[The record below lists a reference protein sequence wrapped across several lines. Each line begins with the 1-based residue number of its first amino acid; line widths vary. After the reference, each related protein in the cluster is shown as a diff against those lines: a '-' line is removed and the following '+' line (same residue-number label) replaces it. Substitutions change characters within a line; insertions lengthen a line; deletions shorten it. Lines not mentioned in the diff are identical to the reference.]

1 MKSLNTIR
9 IAGFALGLLLILDVT
24 IYLGCGTGLNI
35 YNKSQD
41 VQLGKQM
48 QAQIAADSKD
58 YPVLNNPKL
67 TQYVQGIENTIVSSP
82 NVTNKDFVYH
92 ITIINDDK
100 TINAFTI
107 PGGSIY
113 VYTGLLKF
121 VDNEATLAG
130 VLAHETTHADH
141 RHSTRQLTQQA
152 GLQQLTAI
160 ALGNNNGALTN
171 IVTNLGT
178 NLTMLRFSRDDENE
192 ADKGS
197 FDDLSKLPGQPWYP
211 GALRYFMTKTLAS
224 GQEKNAGLTQLF
236 LTHPPSQD
244 RLNLINSYV
253 SSAHLP
259 EPTEAQL
266 RTSQYQT
273 YRAMVR

>member
-1 MKSLNTIR
+1 MKNLNKIR
-9 IAGFALGLLLILDVT
+9 VASFALGLLLILESV
-24 IYLGCGTGLNI
+24 IYVGCSTGINI
-35 YNKSQD
+35 YDKSQD

-67 TQYVQGIENTIVSSP
+67 TQYLQGIENTIVSSP
-82 NVTNKDFVYH
+82 NVTNKDFIYH

-100 TINAFTI
+100 TVNAFTI

-121 VDNEATLAG
+121 IDNEATLAG

-141 RHSTRQLTQQA
+141 RHSTRQMTQQA

-197 FDDLSKLPGQPWYP
+197 FDDLSNLQGQPWYP
-211 GALRYFMTKTLAS
+211 GALRFFMTKTLAS
-224 GQEKNAGLTQLF
+224 GQENNTALTQLF

-244 RLNLINSYV
+244 RLNLINSYI
-253 SSAHLP
+253 STAHLLDP
-259 EPTEAQL
+259 SEAQL

-273 YRAMVR
+273 YKAMVR